1 VLSEQDEQFYA
12 FYRDLKARL
21 SQLWDQADSLWE
33 GYPSEPPV
41 PPLDSL
47 LELLAIPAP
56 AAWDEYSAMAVHEFV
71 SAFVGCGFGLCRE
84 QRYRLAS
91 VLIEYTKRLPA
102 EATRRVGDVVENI
115 CELIKRLPSA
125 EQSHLVREM
134 CESNGGW
141 HLQSLAHWLAERP
154 GSFYCESEDGKTM
167 DELDQQ
173 FVALL
178 RSMPI
183 VRESLEAASLPTA
196 PEDVRC
202 FAPGALKRLDGG

>member
-1 VLSEQDEQFYA
+1 MLDEQDEQFDA
-12 FYRDLKARL
+12 FYRDLEARL
-21 SQLWDQADSLWE
+21 SRLWDQADSLWE
-33 GYPSEPPV
+33 GYPSEPPG
-41 PPLDSL
+41 PPLESL

-56 AAWDEYSAMAVHEFV
+56 AAADEYTAMTVHAFV
-71 SAFVGCGFGLCRE
+71 SGFVECGFSLVRE
-84 QRYRLAS
+84 QRCRLAS
-91 VLIEYTKRLPA
+91 ALVEYTKGLPA
-102 EATRRVGDVVENI
+102 EATQRVGGGVNI
-115 CELIKRLPSA
+115 CEMIKRLSPA
-125 EQSHLVREM
+125 EQSHIVREM

-154 GSFYCESEDGKTM
+154 GCFYRESEDGKTM

-202 FAPGALKRLDGG
+202 FAPGALNRLDGG